1 MTHDDLR
8 TLERWASDLLVELS
22 KANRDREYADR
33 DDVSR
38 HRVERLI
45 ALMDRM
51 PEVKHTAP
59 KLPYVGQALWQAATE
74 GRVGVCYCLPG
85 GPHAHAVKSGSC
97 VWGPNDPTPRVQ
109 VVTEPDIPE

>member
-38 HRVERLI
+38 HRVERLM
-45 ALMDRM
+45 ALMDRI
-51 PEVKHTAP
+51 PEVKHTVP
-59 KLPYVGQALWQAATE
+59 PLPLISYGLYQAATE

-85 GPHAHAVKSGSC
+85 GPHAHKLAVGSC
-97 VWGPNDPTPRVQ
+97 YWAPGGGL
-109 VVTEPDIPE
+109 E